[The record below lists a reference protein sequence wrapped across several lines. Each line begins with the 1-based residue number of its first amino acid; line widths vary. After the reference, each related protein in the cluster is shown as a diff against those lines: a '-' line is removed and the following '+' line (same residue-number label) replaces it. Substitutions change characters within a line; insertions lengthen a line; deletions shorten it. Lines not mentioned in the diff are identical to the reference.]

1 LAVTPRDE
9 SGWTIET
16 YSAHNEAL
24 RAAAKELA
32 EERDRR
38 YSEVD
43 IEKEKAL
50 KIKET
55 ADLAALSLARDIQIY
70 KDEKANE
77 LRSQIE
83 RERGTYTTQTELR
96 GAVEKIEARLDP
108 LVSYMSALQGR
119 REGIGAS
126 TAVLYSALIL
136 ALAIITAVL
145 LYTGRGHAAP
155 PPSTVTVTVP
165 TK

>member
-1 LAVTPRDE
+1 MNTTPRDA

-16 YSAHNEAL
+16 YSAYNEAL
-24 RAAAKELA
+24 RAAQKELA

-83 RERGTYTTQTELR
+83 RERGLYVQRSDLE
-96 GAVEKIEARLDP
+96 GAVGKIEATVAP
-108 LVSYMSALQGR
+108 LIAYAASQQGR
-119 REGIGAS
+119 REGIS
-126 TAVLYSALIL
+126 TSSAVLY
-136 ALAIITAVL
+136 AVL
-145 LYTGRGHAAP
+145 VLIVAVLSIVLTRSYHSSPQPA
-155 PPSTVTVTVP
+155 TVTVTIP

>member
-1 LAVTPRDE
+1 MSATPRDE

-24 RAAAKELA
+24 RQAQKELDA
-32 EERDRR
+32 ERDRR

-83 RERGTYTTQTELR
+83 RERGTYTTQAELR
-96 GAVEKIEARLDP
+96 GATDKIEAIVTP
-108 LVSYMSALQGR
+108 LAAYVASQQGR

-126 TAVLYSALIL
+126 TAVLYAALIIVVSIMSTL
-136 ALAIITAVL
+136 VLYATRGRAVP
-145 LYTGRGHAAP
+145 A
-155 PPSTVTVTVP
+155 STVTVTVP